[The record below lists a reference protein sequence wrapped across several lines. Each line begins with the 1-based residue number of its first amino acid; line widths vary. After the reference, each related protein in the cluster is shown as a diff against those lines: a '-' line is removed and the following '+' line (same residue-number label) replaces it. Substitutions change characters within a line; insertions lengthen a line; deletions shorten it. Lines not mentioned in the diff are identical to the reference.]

1 MERLNLCYGCMN
13 PIDENTEV
21 CPNCGYRSD
30 APHLPSYL
38 KPGITLNDRYIL
50 GKLMSYNGES
60 AVYIAF
66 DSITETKVTIKEY
79 MPDSL
84 CSREKG
90 SSVIRVNQD
99 SVAQYKTLL
108 SEFVELN
115 KVLSKM
121 RTLNHINAAIDMFG
135 DNNTAYVVFSYL
147 EGMTLGEYLKASGG
161 LLTWDEVKKM
171 FPPIFTTISLVH
183 NAGLVHRGISPENI
197 IITDRGELKL
207 TGFCIA
213 DARTANTELVPE
225 VYNGYAAPEQYSSN
239 NWQGTWTDVYGIS
252 ALLYRILTGVTPT
265 DAVSRKSNDD
275 LVEPAKINPS
285 IPKSVSRVIMNGM
298 YMNGE
303 LRVQTITELV
313 TQLFEQPEY
322 GSVRLS
328 SSSTQTITIPKQYSG
343 SPSSGRRKKNAAPSR
358 HGLFIAV
365 IAVILCVGAFM
376 IAMIIMLDDT
386 SGGNS
391 IGTGIAAISG
401 TSSDSESDVYETTT
415 VSLEPMTETTPTT
428 LATSAG
434 NTMVYVMNDLT
445 GKNYDIISNSDAYNN
460 LVFKPEYEYNDEYKK
475 GLIFEQSIAKNE
487 TYSDGAEILVKVSLG
502 PKYITIPDYLT
513 LNKKDYFAKL
523 NDLGIKYEEQEE
535 LTEDTL
541 EGYVSRTSKE
551 PGAQLDVEAGEIL
564 TVYVAKNPPKTEPPE
579 TEPEP
584 KPEQKTE
591 STTTTAFV
599 PYDDDMVIEPFVTDE
614 PDIIITIFD

>member
-1 MERLNLCYGCMN
+1 MN

-21 CPNCGYRSD
+21 CPSCGYRID
-30 APHLPSYL
+30 APYLPSYL

-66 DSITETKVTIKEY
+66 DTITETKVTIKEY

-84 CSREKG
+84 CSRERGTSIIK
-90 SSVIRVNQD
+90 VNPNF
-99 SVAQYKTLL
+99 VAQYKTLL

-147 EGMTLGEYLKASGG
+147 EGMTLGEYLKSCGG
-161 LLTWDEVKKM
+161 VLSWDEVKKL

-197 IITDRGELKL
+197 FITDRGELKL
-207 TGFCIA
+207 SGFCIA

-265 DAVSRKSNDD
+265 DAMSRKSNDE
-275 LVEPAKINPS
+275 LEEPAKINPS

-303 LRVQTITELV
+303 LRIQTITELV

-322 GSVRLS
+322 GSTRLS
-328 SSSTQTITIPKQYSG
+328 SSSTQTITIPKQRPG
-343 SPSSGRRKKNAAPSR
+343 SAQSRKKTAAPSR

-365 IAVILCVGAFM
+365 VAVILCVGAFM

-386 SGGNS
+386 SNNS
-391 IGTGIAAISG
+391 MGTGIATISG
-401 TSSDSESDVYETTT
+401 TSSSYSSDGDFAETTT
-415 VSLEPMTETTPTT
+415 VSLETMAETTQPT

-434 NTMVYVMNDLT
+434 NTMVYIMNDLT
-445 GKNYDIISNSDAYNN
+445 GKNYEIISNSDAYNN
-460 LVFKPEYEYNDEYKK
+460 LVFKAEYEYNDEYAK
-475 GLIFEQSIAKNE
+475 GLIFEQSIAKNDP
-487 TYSDGAEILVKVSLG
+487 YKDGAEILVKVSLG

-523 NDLGIKYEEQEE
+523 NDLGIKYEEKEE

-551 PGAQLDVEAGEIL
+551 PGEKLDVEEGEVL
-564 TVYVAKNPPKTEPPE
+564 TVYVAKNPPKTEPSE

-584 KPEQKTE
+584 EV
-591 STTTTAFV
+591 TTTTF
-599 PYDDDMVIEPFVTDE
+599 DDDFDPFEDMIIEPFVTDE